1 MKSLDQ
7 NDFLVPVSHYGCV
20 DGYDDH
26 YTDNGKDG
34 DWTMACRSQ
43 ACPSNDKREDQHKQ
57 TENAQHSNAE
67 GVVTWSL
74 VLFC

>member
-7 NDFLVPVSHYGCV
+7 NDFLVPVSRYGCV

-43 ACPSNDKREDQHKQ
+43 ACPSNDKRE
-57 TENAQHSNAE
+57 E
-67 GVVTWSL
+67 
-74 VLFC
+74 